1 MSSLDC
7 DAFLQYVGLKF
18 VVGGAGGGAP
28 VSILCKM
35 PSPSGKEAMGK
46 TDAMTAYM
54 LIESRAPFPESEM
67 ERYVPLQWTFCR
79 ALARAL
85 SVHPGCFHAHMLV
98 LGSSRLDA
106 VKMNYSSLLGVF
118 PNALMIL
125 TGAPGDG
132 KSVPLWYDTMVM
144 HQCRKQ
150 VECANLRL
158 WLLSCIQC
166 FGDSLSSNTLVVIIS
181 PAS

>member
-1 MSSLDC
+1 
-7 DAFLQYVGLKF
+7 
-18 VVGGAGGGAP
+18 
-28 VSILCKM
+28 
-35 PSPSGKEAMGK
+35 MGK
-46 TDAMTAYM
+46 TEAMTGYM
-54 LIESRAPFPESEM
+54 LIEKRAPFPSSDM
-67 ERYVPLQWTFCR
+67 ERHVPLQWTCSR

-98 LGSSRLDA
+98 MGSSRLDA

-118 PNALMIL
+118 PNVLMIL

-150 VECANLRL
+150 AGCAIIRLRPYFL
-158 WLLSCIQC
+158 SLL
-166 FGDSLSSNTLVVIIS
+166 GR
-181 PAS
+181 

>member
-1 MSSLDC
+1 M
-7 DAFLQYVGLKF
+7 QYVGLKF
-18 VVGGAGGGAP
+18 VVVGAGGGAP

-35 PSPSGKEAMGK
+35 PSPSGKEAMCK

-54 LIESRAPFPESEM
+54 LIESRAPFPESDM
-67 ERYVPLQWTFCR
+67 ARYVPLQWTFCR

-85 SVHPGCFHAHMLV
+85 FVHPGCFHAHMLV

-118 PNALMIL
+118 PNVLMIL

-150 VECANLRL
+150 ARCAIIRL
-158 WLLSCIQC
+158 PPNFLSLL
-166 FGDSLSSNTLVVIIS
+166 GR
-181 PAS
+181 

>member
-1 MSSLDC
+1 
-7 DAFLQYVGLKF
+7 
-18 VVGGAGGGAP
+18 
-28 VSILCKM
+28 
-35 PSPSGKEAMGK
+35 MGK
-46 TDAMTAYM
+46 TDAMTAYV
-54 LIESRAPFPESEM
+54 LIESRAPFPESDM
-67 ERYVPLQWTFCR
+67 ARYVPLQWTFCR

-98 LGSSRLDA
+98 LGSLRLDA

-118 PNALMIL
+118 PNVLMIL

-150 VECANLRL
+150 V
-158 WLLSCIQC
+158 
-166 FGDSLSSNTLVVIIS
+166 D
-181 PAS
+181 